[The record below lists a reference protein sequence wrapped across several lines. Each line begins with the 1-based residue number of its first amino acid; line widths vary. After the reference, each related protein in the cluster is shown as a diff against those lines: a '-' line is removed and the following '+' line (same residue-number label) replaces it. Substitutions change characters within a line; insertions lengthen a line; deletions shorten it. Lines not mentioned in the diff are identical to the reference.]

1 MTLEL
6 ILRSFVEGTVA
17 GIWRQRQQRLE
28 LVDHIFLSLFYY
40 YLARQPLI
48 VGQGVV

>member
-6 ILRSFVEGTVA
+6 VLRSFVEGTVA
-17 GIWRQRQQRLE
+17 GIWRRRQQRLG
-28 LVDHIFLSLFYY
+28 LVDYIFLGLVYC

-48 VGQGVV
+48 NDEVVV